1 MKIELSEP
9 DENSNIVSVVVYC
22 ERADKRTLA
31 GDTRLTL
38 FLVEDNI
45 KARFQ
50 AGSIHDFTHHH
61 VNRAVNTTWGAPIKW
76 DGLHALYTYDFQL

>member
-1 MKIELSEP
+1 MINLMERSRQGILSLG
-9 DENSNIVSVVVYC
+9 
-22 ERADKRTLA
+22 KRTLA

-61 VNRAVNTTWGAPIKW
+61 VNRAVNTAWGDRKSVV
-76 DGLHALYTYDFQL
+76 